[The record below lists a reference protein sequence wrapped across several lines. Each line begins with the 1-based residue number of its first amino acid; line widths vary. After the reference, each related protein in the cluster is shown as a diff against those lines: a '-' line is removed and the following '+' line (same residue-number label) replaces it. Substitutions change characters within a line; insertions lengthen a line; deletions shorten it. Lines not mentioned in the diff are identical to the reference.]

1 MTLRLI
7 LLLMLII
14 YIIIIIIKVRI
25 LFFLFYRRLY
35 KKQRMPSKF
44 KCLARRLFVVL
55 SCIHI
60 TIDWL
65 TNYILYN

>member
-1 MTLRLI
+1 MVN
-7 LLLMLII
+7 II
-14 YIIIIIIKVRI
+14 INVKYHYYIIIKIRKYCS
-25 LFFLFYRRLY
+25 FFSIVDCT
-35 KKQRMPSKF
+35 KEQRMPSKF

-60 TIDWL
+60 MIDWL